1 MNQLFPII
9 RRKRRPL
16 LPVESL
22 HDLPPVPVE
31 AVLPVTAAAIDSE
44 TKKGVTPL
52 LPKNMS
58 GNKESSNTPNTNDEA
73 S

>member
-1 MNQLFPII
+1 MNELLPII

-22 HDLPPVPVE
+22 HDLPLIPTVATAE
-31 AVLPVTAAAIDSE
+31 AKPTEVVASKPAKSVVTDE
-44 TKKGVTPL
+44 K
-52 LPKNMS
+52 PK
-58 GNKESSNTPNTNDEA
+58 SNDDEA